1 MKSLGKML
9 TAMVTPFK
17 QDQSIDYDIAK
28 KLALYLLDEGSDGI
42 VVSGT
47 TGESPTLE
55 FSEKVE
61 LFRTVKEAVGD
72 KAVVVAGTGTNSTA
86 DSIKLTQAAEK
97 AGVDAC
103 MLVTPYYNKPPQ
115 NGLYAHF
122 RTVAESTSLP
132 VVIYNVPSRTAQNID
147 AETTISLSRV
157 PNIIAV
163 KEASGNTD
171 QVARIVSGAEDGFL
185 VYSGD
190 DAFTLPLLALGG
202 VGVISVASHVV
213 GKEFKELVDAYHR
226 GDEKKAREIHF
237 KLLPLFKG
245 LFMTTNPIM
254 VKAALK
260 LKGLDVGGLRLPLV
274 MATTDQV
281 KILRE
286 IMIQVGAI

>member
-1 MKSLGKML
+1 MESLGNLL

-17 QDQSIDYDIAK
+17 QDLSVDYDIAK
-28 KLALYLLDEGSDGI
+28 KLALYLLEEGSDGI

-55 FSEKVE
+55 FNEKVE

-72 KAVVVAGTGTNSTA
+72 RAVVVAGSGTNSTA

-97 AGVDAC
+97 VGVDAC

-122 RTVAESTSLP
+122 RSIAESTSLP
-132 VVIYNVPSRTAQNID
+132 VVIYNVPSRTAQNVD

-190 DAFTLPLLALGG
+190 DSFTLPLLALGG

-213 GKEFKELVDAYHR
+213 GKEFKELVDAHHR
-226 GDEKKAREIHF
+226 GDEAKAREIHF

-274 MATTDQV
+274 MATPDQV